1 MKFPHDSL
9 LNDGSNENAKVFRG
23 EHLPPEK
30 KTHFEVSR
38 CSGDPK
44 RMRRIKLPEYVDS
57 DDEDL
62 DLPGAVP
69 HNRRG
74 GDDKTKNEK
83 L

>member
-1 MKFPHDSL
+1 MDQMRMPRFSVVSTCHRK
-9 LNDGSNENAKVFRG
+9 
-23 EHLPPEK
+23 K

-44 RMRRIKLPEYVDS
+44 RLRRIKLPEYVDS